1 MTTMEAKAGGRTRS
15 ARQGPALADPAVTDS
30 SVMEDGGAIDVP
42 PDFVATFIAFAQ
54 ENLRAAR
61 LVLERRGAEDPDEPA
76 MLAEI
81 YTVSHDL
88 KGQGSSFGYPLI
100 TRTGASLCRLLKG
113 RRDASEGEM
122 ALVETHLATMETI
135 FELGLTG
142 SSTAIANALI
152 ARLEAL
158 VERMRPT

>member
-1 MTTMEAKAGGRTRS
+1 MTTMEAKAGGHSRP
-15 ARQGPALADPAVTDS
+15 ALQGPAMADPAVTDFA
-30 SVMEDGGAIDVP
+30 VMDDGGAIDVP
-42 PDFVATFIAFAQ
+42 QDFIETFISFAQ
-54 ENLRAAR
+54 KNLRAAR
-61 LVLERRGAEDPDEPA
+61 LMLERRRAEDADEPG
-76 MLAEI
+76 MLTEI
-81 YTVSHDL
+81 YTVAHDL

-113 RRDASEGEM
+113 RRSASEGEM

-135 FELGLTG
+135 FEIGLTG
-142 SSTAIANALI
+142 SSAAIANALI